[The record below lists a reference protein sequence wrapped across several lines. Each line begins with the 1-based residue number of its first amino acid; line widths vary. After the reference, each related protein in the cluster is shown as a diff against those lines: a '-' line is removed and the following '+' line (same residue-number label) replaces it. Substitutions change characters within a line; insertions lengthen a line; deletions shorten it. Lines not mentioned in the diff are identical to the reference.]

1 VRYEVGVESVTTV
14 NREVA
19 PNVQLQSTLTLFKAV
34 VQPSPVDVIWESLV
48 NMRVNSWLN
57 VGLEYVMLYDTN
69 RSQAVQIKEV
79 LSVGVSFEII

>member
-1 VRYEVGVESVTTV
+1 
-14 NREVA
+14 
-19 PNVQLQSTLTLFKAV
+19 
-34 VQPSPVDVIWESLV
+34 VIWESLV